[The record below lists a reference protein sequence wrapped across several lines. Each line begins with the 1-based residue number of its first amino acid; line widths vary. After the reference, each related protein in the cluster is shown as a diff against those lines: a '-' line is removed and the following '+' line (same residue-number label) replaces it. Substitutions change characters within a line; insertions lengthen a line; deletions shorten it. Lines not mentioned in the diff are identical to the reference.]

1 MYWCLKFRHVSFI
14 LKLNSERLVEDVVE
28 SVAEGG
34 SVRLSLLLELQ
45 RRYMEINR
53 KVAIAETRLSLMQED
68 MYVLT

>member
-1 MYWCLKFRHVSFI
+1 MHSFI

-28 SVAEGG
+28 SVAERG
-34 SVRLSLLLELQ
+34 SVRLSLMLELQ
-45 RRYMEINR
+45 RRYTEING